1 MANNKY
7 SGYNP
12 KKEKTTPNKGI
23 AGSGTKL
30 DRINPY
36 EFRKGMDYE
45 LTKMGCNRLAE
56 STPDEREKATEN
68 VLKMLE
74 EHGGYYTSLIT
85 YETKYRNL
93 ESKPTFKT
101 WLAEQDEMKM
111 QEINRGDKDSK
122 HKNDK
127 MTEPKYNKSDYTTTF
142 KGSTEQLKEAI
153 KKEVLNLIEAK
164 DDFHPMSSIKQG
176 DKEPSKGD
184 VKKAGMSLSKTKDK
198 LVKLKEKK
206 QTLMDKRK
214 AMFDAYKDKIK
225 NLDPDK
231 SKKEFDKYSKKQE
244 PITKEIK
251 DIEKET
257 KSLEKTLEEAR
268 MDEREMRRNAA
279 KTMMGKDVQME
290 ILNIVKEAG
299 ISLREGS
306 DNVKIYYEIAKTA
319 YMEGLTAGMKSNI

>member
-7 SGYNP
+7 YGYNP
-12 KKEKTTPNKGI
+12 KKEETIPNKGI
-23 AGSGTKL
+23 AGSGTRL
-30 DRINPY
+30 DKVNPY

-45 LTKMGCNRLAE
+45 LTSMGISRLAE
-56 STPDEREKATEN
+56 STPDEREKATET
-68 VLKMLE
+68 VLKKLE

-85 YETKYRNL
+85 YEIKYRNSS
-93 ESKPTFKT
+93 SKPTFKT
-101 WLAEQDEMKM
+101 WLSEQDEIKM
-111 QEINRGDKDSK
+111 QEVDKPY
-122 HKNDK
+122 KNDK
-127 MTEPKYNKSDYTTTF
+127 MSEPKYDKKQYTTTF

-153 KKEVLNLIEAK
+153 KKEVLNLIKE
-164 DDFHPMSSIKQG
+164 DE
-176 DKEPSKGD
+176 DKEPSKKD
-184 VKKAGMSLSKTKDK
+184 VKKVGMSLSKTKDK
-198 LVKLKEKK
+198 LVKLKDKK
-206 QTLMDKRK
+206 QSLMDKRK
-214 AMFDAYKDKIK
+214 TMFDAYKDKIK

-231 SKKEFDKYSKKQE
+231 SKKEFDKYAKKQE

-251 DIEKET
+251 DIEAEM

-279 KTMMGKDVQME
+279 KTMMGKDVHME

-306 DNVKIYYEIAKTA
+306 EGVKMYYEIAKTA

>member
-7 SGYNP
+7 QGYSP
-12 KKEKTTPNKGI
+12 KKEENIPNKGI

-30 DRINPY
+30 DRVNPY

-45 LTKMGCNRLAE
+45 LTSMGCLRLAE
-56 STPDEREKATEN
+56 STPEEREKATES
-68 VLKMLE
+68 VLKNLD
-74 EHGGYYTSLIT
+74 EHQGYYSALIQFERGANYAGGKIEETSFKKFLEGYT
-85 YETKYRNL
+85 SEKGEGMVEVNTK
-93 ESKPTFKT
+93 
-101 WLAEQDEMKM
+101 
-111 QEINRGDKDSK
+111 IKD
-122 HKNDK
+122 DK
-127 MTEPKYNKSDYTTTF
+127 MTEPKYNKSEYTTTY

-153 KKEVLNLIEAK
+153 KKEVIKLIKE
-164 DDFHPMSSIKQG
+164 DE
-176 DKEPSKGD
+176 DKEPSKKD

-198 LVKLKEKK
+198 LVKLKDKK
-206 QTLMDKRK
+206 QSLMDKRK
-214 AMFDAYKDKIK
+214 TMFDAYKDKIK

-231 SKKEFDKYSKKQE
+231 SKKEFDKYAKKQE

-251 DIEKET
+251 DIEAEM

-279 KTMMGKDVQME
+279 KTMMGKDVHME

-306 DNVKIYYEIAKTA
+306 EGVKMYYEIAKTA

>member
-7 SGYNP
+7 YGYNP
-12 KKEKTTPNKGI
+12 KKEETTPNKGI

-30 DRINPY
+30 DKVNPY

-45 LTKMGCNRLAE
+45 LTSMGCSRLAE
-56 STPDEREKATEN
+56 STPDEREKATET
-68 VLKMLE
+68 VLKKLE

-85 YETKYRNL
+85 YETKYRNSS
-93 ESKPTFKT
+93 SKPTFKT
-101 WLAEQDEMKM
+101 WLSEQDEIKM
-111 QEINRGDKDSK
+111 QEVDKPY
-122 HKNDK
+122 KNDK
-127 MTEPKYNKSDYTTTF
+127 MSEPKYDKKQYTTTF

-153 KKEVLNLIEAK
+153 KKEVLNLIKE
-164 DDFHPMSSIKQG
+164 DE
-176 DKEPSKGD
+176 DKEPSKKD

-198 LVKLKEKK
+198 LVKLKDKK
-206 QTLMDKRK
+206 QSLMDKRK
-214 AMFDAYKDKIK
+214 TMFDAYKDKIK

-231 SKKEFDKYSKKQE
+231 SKKEFDKYAKKQE

-251 DIEKET
+251 DIEAEM

-290 ILNIVKEAG
+290 ILNIIKEAG